1 MTVMFVLRGVHE
13 FTTKP
18 ASCQAWAACLL
29 WRAELGTPPGSTVKD
44 SQESKLRCRDFKTFR
59 DLNGFHVSWMLHN
72 WLLACC
78 WVWPR
83 FRLERCKSSRML
95 ASKHRWCQQVPA
107 SQSSRSLTVGYSHVI
122 SQATANIY
130 HQNTNS
136 LQNVQIN
143 IPLKPKWKP
152 FSQLISTEY
161 LLYLLWCNKTNRMVP
176 LDP

>member
-1 MTVMFVLRGVHE
+1 MLVLRGVHE

-29 WRAELGTPPGSTVKD
+29 WRAELGTPPGSKTVKD
-44 SQESKLRCRDFKTFR
+44 YQESELRCKNISRFQWISCVLDVAQLT
-59 DLNGFHVSWMLHN
+59 
-72 WLLACC
+72 A
-78 WVWPR
+78 WPR

-107 SQSSRSLTVGYSHVI
+107 SQSSRSLTVGYSHMI
-122 SQATANIY
+122 SQATNIY

-152 FSQLISTEY
+152 LSQLVSTEY
-161 LLYLLWCNKTNRMVP
+161 LLYLLWCNKTYRMVP
-176 LDP
+176 LDR

>member
-13 FTTKP
+13 FTTK
-18 ASCQAWAACLL
+18 STGCQAWAACLL

-59 DLNGFHVSWMLHN
+59 DFNGFHVSWMLHN

-83 FRLERCKSSRML
+83 FRLERCKSSCML

-107 SQSSRSLTVGYSHVI
+107 SQSRRSLTVGYSHDFPGH
-122 SQATANIY
+122 SQ
-130 HQNTNS
+130 HLS
-136 LQNVQIN
+136 
-143 IPLKPKWKP
+143 PKHELTSECPDQHSFEAKV
-152 FSQLISTEY
+152 
-161 LLYLLWCNKTNRMVP
+161 KTI
-176 LDP
+176 